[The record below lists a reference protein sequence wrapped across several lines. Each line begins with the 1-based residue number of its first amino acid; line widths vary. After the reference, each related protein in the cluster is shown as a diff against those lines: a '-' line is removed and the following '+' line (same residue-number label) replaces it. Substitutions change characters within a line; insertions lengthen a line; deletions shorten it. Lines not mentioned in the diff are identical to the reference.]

1 MQEDKVKT
9 LSRGQ
14 KKRLEKKINRFAT
27 AEAIKQKRT
36 EHLRELDEAK
46 RGKQKALSDQQK
58 AERQMNKSFSMDV
71 ENSGKP
77 KSAFGNMEGLDNI
90 LNSIVKK

>member
-27 AEAIKQKRT
+27 AEAIKQKRM

-46 RGKQKALSDQQK
+46 RGKQKALND
-58 AERQMNKSFSMDV
+58 
-71 ENSGKP
+71 
-77 KSAFGNMEGLDNI
+77 
-90 LNSIVKK
+90 